1 MNTSAL
7 IMMVTTQA
15 LVAFLMGLF
24 FYKVLRAPK
33 RQEPDSYYENDDD
46 EE

>member
-15 LVAFLMGLF
+15 LVTFLMAYF
-24 FYKVLRAPK
+24 FYRVLKAPK
-33 RQEPDSYYENDDD
+33 HAEPDSYYENDDD
-46 EE
+46 E

>member
-7 IMMVTTQA
+7 IMMVTTQV
-15 LVAFLMGLF
+15 LVAFLMG
-24 FYKVLRAPK
+24 VLRAPK

-46 EE
+46 EEV

>member
-7 IMMVTTQA
+7 IMMVTTQV
-15 LVAFLMGLF
+15 LVAFLMGFF

-33 RQEPDSYYENDDD
+33 REEPDSYSENDDD
-46 EE
+46 